1 MFLNEVSLKRC
12 RDFVRRLQRVID
24 GPVPCS
30 VVNHAASI
38 SQWVLRPHDPVRL
51 DQLLACHCPQ
61 QLTLTQRRSAADI
74 GWRSLRAQGTI
85 TAVNELEEG
94 TRLGLDF
101 GKLASVA
108 STGARV
114 VPVVLQDA
122 DSGEVLFIGYANE
135 EALQTSLRERI
146 AVLWS
151 TSRNELWRKGATS
164 GDALALA
171 EVRVNCEQNS
181 LLYLVR
187 RTTGGACHTVS
198 DSGSARP
205 SCYYRVITD
214 ELTLQPVSG
223 G

>member
-1 MFLNEVSLKRC
+1 
-12 RDFVRRLQRVID
+12 
-24 GPVPCS
+24 
-30 VVNHAASI
+30 
-38 SQWVLRPHDPVRL
+38 
-51 DQLLACHCPQ
+51 
-61 QLTLTQRRSAADI
+61 
-74 GWRSLRAQGTI
+74 
-85 TAVNELEEG
+85 VNELEED

-108 STGARV
+108 ATCARV

-135 EALQTSLRERI
+135 EALQRSLRERI

-164 GDALALA
+164 GDVLELA
-171 EVRVNCEQNS
+171 EIRVNCEQNS
-181 LLYLVR
+181 VLYQVR

-205 SCYYRVITD
+205 SCYYRVITG
-214 ELTLQPVSG
+214 ELTLQPV
-223 G
+223 